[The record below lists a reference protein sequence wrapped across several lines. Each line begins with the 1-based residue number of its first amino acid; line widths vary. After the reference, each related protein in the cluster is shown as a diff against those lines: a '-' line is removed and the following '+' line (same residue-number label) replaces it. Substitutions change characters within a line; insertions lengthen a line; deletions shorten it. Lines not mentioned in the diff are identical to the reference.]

1 MIDARLIV
9 DAETFRPGGV
19 GPATG
24 GVWLKAGSVVFPL
37 VGWNDFVV
45 VVVEAWAAALLRLL
59 GGSSDREV
67 VHFMDGPYRVELTA
81 CSKGEVTLRA
91 IHDRREVACV
101 RASVVPLLESILAGG
116 DATLLA
122 CRRHEHSSAD
132 VDRLGVDLPVLR
144 RQMMRLRSSL
154 S

>member
-9 DAETFRPGGV
+9 DTETFHPGGV

-24 GVWLKAGSVVFPL
+24 GIWLDATSVVFPL
-37 VGWNDFVV
+37 AGWNDFVV
-45 VVVEAWAAALLRLL
+45 VIVEAWAASLLRLL

-81 CSKGEVTLRA
+81 ASKGEVTLRA
-91 IHDRREVACV
+91 IHNEREIACV
-101 RASVVPLLESILAGG
+101 HASVVPLLESILAAGE
-116 DATLLA
+116 ATLLA
-122 CRRHEHSSAD
+122 CRRCEHWSAD
-132 VDRLGVDLPVLR
+132 VERLSDDLPALR
-144 RQMMRLRSSL
+144 RQMMRLRSSH